1 MALNNLTRIGN
12 SGFGTDT
19 SINTTGIVTA
29 ASFSGDGSALTG
41 VTAVGSGVV
50 VREEGSNVGT
60 AQTINFIGTGVT
72 ATLPVDAD
80 ICIPVTST
88 PAVASTVTDPILD
101 VNSRPETP
109 II

>member
-41 VTAVGSGVV
+41 VTAVDLVLLFEKKG
-50 VREEGSNVGT
+50 
-60 AQTINFIGTGVT
+60 QT
-72 ATLPVDAD
+72 
-80 ICIPVTST
+80 
-88 PAVASTVTDPILD
+88 
-101 VNSRPETP
+101 
-109 II
+109 